1 MTVRLV
7 CGPPGAGKS
16 TLVREKRRDGDLVI
30 DLDDIRASVGS
41 EATARKLRSV
51 MEDGARAHEDG
62 DVWIVRTLGDPAARA
77 EFAARV
83 GVDEITVLDVDADT
97 AKARVS
103 ARDGSDEKHP
113 AIDRWW
119 AQNAPEGVNEEEP
132 AMADKIPTPAEVA
145 AQTNPP
151 ATPPAAPAPPATP
164 PAAPA
169 DAPAGDHDGEL
180 RAELRA
186 SGVPGDVPVAEMSLE
201 HQAAYWKARA
211 RDNERRA
218 TRAERE
224 AAREAPAGKA
234 TPPEEPAGKATP
246 PEPSAPAGPTP
257 AQLEVFEARVEAAL
271 AARPDYRGVDLAKY
285 LNPSHFVDGEGRVD
299 REAVNTFISS
309 LPEGKA
315 TPQTPP
321 TPPGLGSEAPYE
333 GATGVDAGRAMF
345 DPARHKL

>member
-16 TLVREKRRDGDLVI
+16 TLVREKRGDGDLVI
-30 DLDDIRASVGS
+30 DLDEIRASVGS

-62 DVWIVRTLGDPAARA
+62 DVWIVRTLGDPAART

-132 AMADKIPTPAEVA
+132 AMGTQQIPTPAEVA
-145 AQTNPP
+145 AQT
-151 ATPPAAPAPPATP
+151 TPPAAPAAPANPPTD
-164 PAAPA
+164 PAATQTGQA
-169 DAPAGDHDGEL
+169 STGGDHDGEL

-224 AAREAPAGKA
+224 AARAETPEGASDAGKGG
-234 TPPEEPAGKATP
+234 ESPA
-246 PEPSAPAGPTP
+246 PSAPAGLSPER
-257 AQLEVFEARVEAAL
+257 LEVFEARVEAAL

-285 LNPSHFVDGEGRVD
+285 LNPSLFVDGDGRVD
-299 REAVNTFISS
+299 REAVDTFISS

-333 GATGVDAGRAMF
+333 GAAGVDAGRAMF
-345 DPARHKL
+345 DAARHNL

>member
-119 AQNAPEGVNEEEP
+119 AQNAPEGANEEEP
-132 AMADKIPTPAEVA
+132 AMGAQIPTPTPADVA

-151 ATPPAAPAPPATP
+151 ATPPAGAPAGQTST
-164 PAAPA
+164 
-169 DAPAGDHDGEL
+169 DGDHDGEL

-224 AAREAPAGKA
+224 AAR
-234 TPPEEPAGKATP
+234 TDPPEGAAGAGKATP
-246 PEPSAPAGPTP
+246 PEPSAPAGLSPER
-257 AQLEVFEARVEAAL
+257 LEVFEARVEAAL

-285 LNPSHFVDGEGRVD
+285 LNPSHFVDGDGRVD
-299 REAVNTFISS
+299 REAVDTFISS

-321 TPPGLGSEAPYE
+321 TPPGLGSEAPYT

-345 DPARHKL
+345 NAARPNL

>member
-103 ARDGSDEKHP
+103 ARDGSDEKHS

-132 AMADKIPTPAEVA
+132 AMGTQQIPTPADVA
-145 AQTNPP
+145 AQT
-151 ATPPAAPAPPATP
+151 TPPAAPAAPASPPADP
-164 PAAPA
+164 AAAPA
-169 DAPAGDHDGEL
+169 GQASTDGAHDGEL
-180 RAELRA
+180 SAELRA

-224 AAREAPAGKA
+224 AARE
-234 TPPEEPAGKATP
+234 EPAGKA
-246 PEPSAPAGPTP
+246 APAEEPAPDGLTP

-285 LNPSHFVDGEGRVD
+285 LNPSLFVDGDGRVD
-299 REAVNTFISS
+299 EDAEETEVRDARSGGTD
-309 LPEGKA
+309 
-315 TPQTPP
+315 
-321 TPPGLGSEAPYE
+321 
-333 GATGVDAGRAMF
+333 DAGGVEELRR
-345 DPARHKL
+345 DHRGL

>member
-51 MEDGARAHEDG
+51 MEDGARTHEDG

-132 AMADKIPTPAEVA
+132 AMGTQQIPTPAEVA
-145 AQTNPP
+145 AQT
-151 ATPPAAPAPPATP
+151 APPAAPAAPANPPADP
-164 PAAPA
+164 AAAPA
-169 DAPAGDHDGEL
+169 GQASTDGGHDGEL
-180 RAELRA
+180 SAELRA

-218 TRAERE
+218 ARAERE
-224 AAREAPAGKA
+224 AARE
-234 TPPEEPAGKATP
+234 EPAGKA
-246 PEPSAPAGPTP
+246 APAEEPAPDGLTP

-321 TPPGLGSEAPYE
+321 TPTGLGSEAPYE

>member
-51 MEDGARAHEDG
+51 MEDGARTHEDG

-132 AMADKIPTPAEVA
+132 AMGTQQIPTPAEVA
-145 AQTNPP
+145 AQT
-151 ATPPAAPAPPATP
+151 TPPADPA
-164 PAAPA
+164 AAPA
-169 DAPAGDHDGEL
+169 GQASTGGGHDGEL
-180 RAELRA
+180 SAELRA

-218 TRAERE
+218 ARAERE
-224 AAREAPAGKA
+224 AARE
-234 TPPEEPAGKATP
+234 EPAGKTP
-246 PEPSAPAGPTP
+246 PAEEPAPDGLTP

-321 TPPGLGSEAPYE
+321 TPTGLGSEAPYE

-345 DPARHKL
+345 NAARHNL